1 MIIKDT
7 KPVIDQLTKDA
18 EITLNLWLGCGNE
31 KGQEIYRKRY
41 KDMIGNTR
49 RKKRPMK
56 VSFEPETSTV
66 GATMLWLEH
75 GLRAERGLTEN
86 GTLTAGRPG
95 NLRSRTEV
103 ALASVLKKLT
113 V

>member
-1 MIIKDT
+1 M
-7 KPVIDQLTKDA
+7 VVLYLNQ
-18 EITLNLWLGCGNE
+18 ITNNHAV
-31 KGQEIYRKRY
+31 
-41 KDMIGNTR
+41 
-49 RKKRPMK
+49 P
-56 VSFEPETSTV
+56 TV
-66 GATMLWLEH
+66 GATMLWPEH

-86 GTLTAGRPG
+86 GNLTAGRPG

>member
-41 KDMIGNTR
+41 KDIAAEILELLKLDYEIANG
-49 RKKRPMK
+49 
-56 VSFEPETSTV
+56 
-66 GATMLWLEH
+66 GA
-75 GLRAERGLTEN
+75 
-86 GTLTAGRPG
+86 
-95 NLRSRTEV
+95 
-103 ALASVLKKLT
+103 
-113 V
+113 